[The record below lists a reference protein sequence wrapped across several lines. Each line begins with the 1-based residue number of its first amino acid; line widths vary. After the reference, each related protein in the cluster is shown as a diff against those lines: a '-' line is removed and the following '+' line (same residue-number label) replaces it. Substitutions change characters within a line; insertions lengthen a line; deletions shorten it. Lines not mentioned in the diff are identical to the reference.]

1 LGIDLPEILI
11 ILVLA
16 LILFGPEKLP
26 EYAAKV
32 GRFVA
37 HMRQASSEVTK
48 PLHQALN
55 QSPLNEDFAKPF
67 PTPTPLLVDHFCHQC
82 GHTLEPDF
90 MFCPKCGR
98 RLEKTEEAEK
108 GEEDKAG
115 AEKAAKEG
123 SSSSAKLAS

>member
-1 LGIDLPEILI
+1 MGIDLPELLI

-26 EYAAKV
+26 EYAAKL

-48 PLHQALN
+48 PLQQAIT
-55 QSPLNEDFAKPF
+55 QASVPPMPPP
-67 PTPTPLLVDHFCHQC
+67 PTPTQFLGAHFCTQC

-90 MFCPKCGR
+90 LFCPQCGH
-98 RLEKTEEAEK
+98 RLEKAE
-108 GEEDKAG
+108 
-115 AEKAAKEG
+115 KEG
-123 SSSSAKLAS
+123 SSSAELAS

>member
-1 LGIDLPEILI
+1 MGIDLPEILI

-26 EYAAKV
+26 EYAAKL

-48 PLHQALN
+48 PLQQALN
-55 QSPLNEDFAKPF
+55 QGPLTSL
-67 PTPTPLLVDHFCHQC
+67 PTPPPTPASVLGDHFCTQC

-90 MFCPKCGR
+90 QFCPRCGR
-98 RLEKTEEAEK
+98 RLEKAE
-108 GEEDKAG
+108 
-115 AEKAAKEG
+115 KEG
-123 SSSSAKLAS
+123 SSSAELAS

>member
-26 EYAAKV
+26 EYAAKL

-48 PLHQALN
+48 PLQQAIT
-55 QSPLNEDFAKPF
+55 QASAPPIPP
-67 PTPTPLLVDHFCHQC
+67 PTPTQFLGAHFCTQC

-90 MFCPKCGR
+90 LFCPRCGH
-98 RLEKTEEAEK
+98 RLEKAEKKEGVETEEAEK
-108 GEEDKAG
+108 
-115 AEKAAKEG
+115 EG
-123 SSSSAKLAS
+123 SSSAKLAS

>member
-1 LGIDLPEILI
+1 MGIDLPEIII

-26 EYAAKV
+26 EYAAKL

-48 PLHQALN
+48 PLQQAIN
-55 QSPLNEDFAKPF
+55 QASSPPMPL
-67 PTPTPLLVDHFCHQC
+67 PTPTQFLGAHFCTQC

-90 MFCPKCGR
+90 LFCPRCGL
-98 RLEKTEEAEK
+98 RLEKAE
-108 GEEDKAG
+108 
-115 AEKAAKEG
+115 KEG
-123 SSSSAKLAS
+123 SSSAELAS

>member
-26 EYAAKV
+26 DYAAKL

-37 HMRQASSEVTK
+37 HMRQASSEVTR
-48 PLHQALN
+48 PLQQAIS
-55 QSPLNEDFAKPF
+55 QASAPPIPP
-67 PTPTPLLVDHFCHQC
+67 PTPTQFLTAHFCTQC

-90 MFCPKCGR
+90 MFCPRCGH
-98 RLEKTEEAEK
+98 RLEEAEK
-108 GEEDKAG
+108 L
-115 AEKAAKEG
+115 EKAAKEE
-123 SSSSAKLAS
+123 SSSVEPASKSSEKLQG